1 VTTSQIPA
9 IETVAVRRVYAAKP
23 KPIVALDGIDLV
35 VISSVG
41 GPGSL
46 FADVSGHAPADDARD
61 RRRVAP
67 LGGPRYTRRRRGVP
81 CGPAAGH
88 GKGIDRPDHRFVSG
102 KEVLAMKA
110 LRVVAVALGV
120 TLAALIVIPVV
131 VLAGLFVWL
140 KITEEAEEDAVRG
153 EEEGA

>member
-46 FADVSGHAPADDARD
+46 FADVSGHALPTTPEIVVALLLSGALVTLVAGVVFRVAQ
-61 RRRVAP
+61 RRVTA
-67 LGGPRYTRRRRGVP
+67 
-81 CGPAAGH
+81 
-88 GKGIDRPDHRFVSG
+88 KGLIDLTTGS
-102 KEVLAMKA
+102 
-110 LRVVAVALGV
+110 
-120 TLAALIVIPVV
+120 
-131 VLAGLFVWL
+131 
-140 KITEEAEEDAVRG
+140 
-153 EEEGA
+153 